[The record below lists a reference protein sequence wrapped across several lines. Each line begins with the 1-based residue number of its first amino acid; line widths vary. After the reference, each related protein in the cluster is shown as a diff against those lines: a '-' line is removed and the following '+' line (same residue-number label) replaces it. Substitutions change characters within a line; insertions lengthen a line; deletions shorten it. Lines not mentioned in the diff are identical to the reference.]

1 MGKLNDAQIR
11 AWIRC
16 KEHFEGRSDG
26 GGLTL
31 RYPETFKF
39 PAWRYRYSI
48 GGKSRVM
55 DLGSY
60 RDIGLA
66 KARELVQELA
76 AKVVLGIDPKI
87 EKADNLHHSIA
98 RHEAKRRTVQKL
110 CQSYFDT
117 RTVKTAHIEKA
128 RVTKDILP
136 VIGNLPVDEVNAGH
150 IQQILSRVKKRGAR
164 TTANKVLRHGTK
176 IFNHGIKHQWLS
188 FNVWSAFE
196 FSDAGGSEKPRDR
209 WLSEEELKKL
219 FAAMSST
226 KGWSTENDSAVRLL
240 LMLGVRKMELIGA
253 RVDEFDLDNAMWSLP
268 GIRTKTGKS
277 IDVPLPSQAIQI
289 LQTLIWLSGSE
300 YLFPARKVHT
310 RMLPHISPDTVNAAL
325 SRFIKL
331 DIPRFTIHDLR
342 RTCRTH
348 LERLG
353 VDYRIGEAVLNH
365 KVKGVEGVY
374 NRHSYFDERKA
385 AMQNW
390 ADYLSSLDTETKEHQ

>member
-1 MGKLNDAQIR
+1 
-11 AWIRC
+11 
-16 KEHFEGRSDG
+16 
-26 GGLTL
+26 
-31 RYPETFKF
+31 
-39 PAWRYRYSI
+39 
-48 GGKSRVM
+48 M

-66 KARELVQELA
+66 KARELARELA
-76 AKVVLGIDPKI
+76 AKVALGIDPKI
-87 EKADNLHHSIA
+87 EKADNLSHSIA
-98 RHEAKRRTVQKL
+98 RHDAKQRTVQKL
-110 CQSYFDT
+110 CESYFDT

-128 RVTKDILP
+128 RVAKDILP
-136 VIGNLPVDEVNAGH
+136 LIGNLPVDEVNAAH
-150 IQQILSRVKKRGAR
+150 VQLVLSRIKKRGSP
-164 TTANKVLRHGTK
+164 TTANKVLRHATK

-196 FSDAGGSEKPRDR
+196 LSDAGGSEKPRDR
-209 WLSEEELKKL
+209 WLSEDELRKL
-219 FAAMSST
+219 FAAMSSA

-253 RVDEFDLDNAMWSLP
+253 RVDEFDLDNGIWLLP
-268 GIRTKTGKS
+268 RTRTKTGKP

-289 LQTLIWLSGSE
+289 LQTLIWLSGGD
-300 YLFPARKVHT
+300 YLFPARKAQT

-348 LERLG
+348 LEKLG
-353 VDYRIGEAVLNH
+353 IDYRIGESVLNH

-374 NRHSYFDERKA
+374 NRHSYFEERKEA
-385 AMQNW
+385 LQLW
-390 ADYLSSLDTETKEHQ
+390 ADYLSSLYTAHKG